1 MLCGHLPFEDENTEK
16 LYQKIMD
23 GEYEIPK
30 FITQLSRRL
39 IEGILNINPEKR
51 FRIEDIKNNE

>member
-1 MLCGHLPFEDENTEK
+1 MLCFHLPFEDENTEK

-23 GEYEIPK
+23 GEYEIPN
-30 FITQLSRRL
+30 FITPLSRRL

-51 FRIEDIKNNE
+51 FRIEDIKNNQ